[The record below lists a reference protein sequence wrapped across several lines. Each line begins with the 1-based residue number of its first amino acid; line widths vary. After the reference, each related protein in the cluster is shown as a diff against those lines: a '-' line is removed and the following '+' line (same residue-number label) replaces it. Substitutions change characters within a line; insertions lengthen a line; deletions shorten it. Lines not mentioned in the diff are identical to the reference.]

1 MKLINA
7 INKVKS
13 QDKTRNA
20 ISNIYLDA
28 TAQKI
33 VATDGNCMTVLEPSE
48 PITKS
53 VCLDVPKIS
62 GKLLDIN
69 LANLTAT
76 NEKGLSAPCTVNENA
91 QYPAWGQVLPTEI
104 EYTFY
109 LDAELLAKVVESLT
123 TAKDT
128 YIKIEVGKGNTP
140 IRVTNAS
147 TDNYGVI
154 MPLSGER
161 YNKIKNKNKKV

>member
-28 TAQKI
+28 TEQKI
-33 VATDGNCMTVLEPSE
+33 VATDGNIMAVLSPSE
-48 PITKS
+48 PIPSS
-53 VCLDVPKIS
+53 VVLDVPKIS

-69 LANLTAT
+69 LDALTAT

-91 QYPAWGQVLPTEI
+91 QYPACGQVLPTEI

-109 LDAELLAKVVESLT
+109 LDAKLLAKVVESLT
-123 TAKDT
+123 TSKVT
-128 YIKIEVGKGNTP
+128 YIKIEVGKGKTP

-154 MPLSGER
+154 MPLSGEL
-161 YNKIKNKNKKV
+161 YNEIKNNNK